1 MSLWI
6 WNTCWEGFRL
16 KLFAVIGLGRFGS
29 SVATTLSEMGH
40 EVMAVDNDEMRV
52 QELSHVVT
60 HAVQADATDEDAM
73 RALGIRNVDCAVVS
87 IGQNIQAS
95 ILSTL
100 LLKGFGVS
108 YVAAKAQNELHGRV
122 LDKVGADRVIYPER
136 DMGIRVA
143 RNLVSSNLLDY
154 LELSPDY
161 SILETVASPRVIG
174 KTLGELNLRARLGV
188 SIIAI
193 RHGDNINLSPGAN
206 DMILEG
212 DTLVVMGP
220 TSQLGKLHK
229 P

>member
-1 MSLWI
+1 M
-6 WNTCWEGFRL
+6 

-29 SVATTLSEMGH
+29 SVAKTLSAMGY

-52 QELSHVVT
+52 QEISHVVT

-73 RALGIRNVDCAVVS
+73 RALGVRNADCAVVS

-100 LLKGFGVS
+100 LLKGLGVP

-136 DMGIRVA
+136 DMGVRVA

-161 SILETVASPRVIG
+161 SILETVASQRVVG
-174 KTLGELNLRARLGV
+174 KTLGELNLRARHGI

-193 RHGDNINLSPGAN
+193 RRGSDINLSPGA
-206 DMILEG
+206 DDVILED
-212 DTLVVMGP
+212 DTLVMMGRID
-220 TSQLGKLHK
+220 QLDKLQK

>member
-1 MSLWI
+1 M
-6 WNTCWEGFRL
+6 

-29 SVATTLSEMGH
+29 SVAKTLSAMGY

-52 QELSHVVT
+52 QEISHVVT

-73 RALGIRNVDCAVVS
+73 RALGVRNADCAVVS

-100 LLKGFGVS
+100 LLKGLGVP

-136 DMGIRVA
+136 DMGVRVA

-161 SILETVASPRVIG
+161 SILETVASQRVVG
-174 KTLGELNLRARLGV
+174 KTLGELNLRARHGI

-193 RHGDNINLSPGAN
+193 RRGSDINLSPGA
-206 DMILEG
+206 DDVILEG
-212 DTLVVMGP
+212 DTLVMMGRID
-220 TSQLGKLHK
+220 QLDKLQK

>member
-1 MSLWI
+1 
-6 WNTCWEGFRL
+6 L

-29 SVATTLSEMGH
+29 SVAKTLSAMGY

-52 QELSHVVT
+52 QEISHVVT

-73 RALGIRNVDCAVVS
+73 RALGVRNADCAVVS

-100 LLKGFGVS
+100 LLKGLGVP

-136 DMGIRVA
+136 DMGVRVA

-161 SILETVASPRVIG
+161 SILETVASQRVVG
-174 KTLGELNLRARLGV
+174 KTLGELNLRARHGI

-193 RHGDNINLSPGAN
+193 RRGSDINLSPGA
-206 DMILEG
+206 DDVILED
-212 DTLVVMGP
+212 DTLVMMGRID
-220 TSQLGKLHK
+220 QLDKLQK

>member
-1 MSLWI
+1 
-6 WNTCWEGFRL
+6 L

-29 SVATTLSEMGH
+29 SVAKTLSAMGY

-52 QELSHVVT
+52 QEISHVVT

-73 RALGIRNVDCAVVS
+73 RALGVRNADCAVVS

-100 LLKGFGVS
+100 LLKGLGVP

-136 DMGIRVA
+136 DMGVRVA

-161 SILETVASPRVIG
+161 SILETVASQRVVG
-174 KTLGELNLRARLGV
+174 KTLGELNLRARHGI

-193 RHGDNINLSPGAN
+193 RRGSDINLSPGA
-206 DMILEG
+206 DDVILEG
-212 DTLVVMGP
+212 DTLVMMGRID
-220 TSQLGKLHK
+220 QLDKLQK

>member
-1 MSLWI
+1 MV
-6 WNTCWEGFRL
+6 GFGPVVGRGSRMR
-16 KLFAVIGLGRFGS
+16 LFAVIGLGRFGS
-29 SVATTLSEMGH
+29 SVATTLSEMGY
-40 EVMAVDNDEMRV
+40 EVMAVDNDEMKV
-52 QELSHVVT
+52 QELSHAVT

-73 RALGIRNVDCAVVS
+73 RALGIRNVDCAVIS

-100 LLKGFGVS
+100 LLKGLGVP

-174 KTLGELNLRARLGV
+174 KTLGELNLRARLGI

-193 RHGDNINLSPGAN
+193 RHGDNINLSPGAD
-206 DMILEG
+206 DMISEG
-212 DTLVVMGP
+212 DTLVVMGR
-220 TSQLGKLHK
+220 TSQLDKLQK
-229 P
+229 S